1 MAPLPA
7 HRSVGEIVSILRRR
21 LSGLLGLLAPQLLL
35 GRGLGLPL
43 GLPDGGDAGDGGLP
57 EIGAVA
63 GLGDLAG
70 DGLVGAIGRKKGRVV
85 VSDAVIPS
93 FPLSYI

>member
-43 GLPDGGDAGDGGLP
+43 GLPDGGDAGDGGFT
-57 EIGAVA
+57 EVGSVAV
-63 GLGDLAG
+63 LGR
-70 DGLVGAIGRKKGRVV
+70 LVGNGGVDPVQICLSINN
-85 VSDAVIPS
+85 VS
-93 FPLSYI
+93 